1 MVALGTNAKK
11 KNAAPV
17 AKAVKDAAA
26 KASEGVQLT
35 EEEKAVFG
43 TRSGANVEVTL
54 LRPVV
59 SGSSDKKTR
68 KDASGTKIVI
78 NGHRCIGYQLMALR
92 DVDFPDFGNIT
103 SKNSATAMGISG
115 PGIFRQEKMNQNGV
129 PTTHRHPG
137 EVFYATM
144 AELAA
149 YARNDAIG
157 GLVACDPNNVPEG
170 FRFGFKVT
178 YTFGAGNA
186 SKKGA
191 AVAGDDFVN
200 VGLTLLDQTGQ
211 SHGVSANFNAVEN
224 EIFGGLNV
232 SPDPDKLELVPYDE
246 SNMDDNTRGLDKFAA
261 IFVKSSVRSGGA
273 GGKKAAG
280 RTPQSDWAKNKAAAA
295 AFMQAL
301 TGASNAQE

>member
-11 KNAAPV
+11 KNTAPV
-17 AKAVKDAAA
+17 AKAAKDAAV

-68 KDASGTKIVI
+68 KDASGAKIVI
-78 NGHRCIGYQLMALR
+78 DGHRCIGYQLMALR
-92 DVDFPDFGNIT
+92 DVDFPDFGRIT
-103 SKNSATAMGISG
+103 SKNTASAMGISG
-115 PGIFRQEKMNQNGV
+115 PGIFRQELMGQGGV

-144 AELAA
+144 AEMAA
-149 YARNDAIG
+149 YALDDAIG
-157 GLVACDPNNVPEG
+157 GLVVCDPNNVPEG
-170 FRFGFKVT
+170 FRFGFKVS
-178 YTFGAGNA
+178 YTRGAGNA

-191 AVAGDDFVN
+191 AVAGDFVN
-200 VGLTLLDQTGQ
+200 VGLTILDQTGQ
-211 SHGVSANFNAVEN
+211 SHGVSANFHAVQN
-224 EIFGGLNV
+224 EVFGGLNV
-232 SPDPDKLELVPYDE
+232 SADPGKVELVPFDE

-261 IFVKSSVRSGGA
+261 IFVKSSVRSGGV

-280 RTPQSDWAKNKAAAA
+280 RTPQSDWAKNKVAAA
-295 AFMQAL
+295 AFLNAL
-301 TGASNAQE
+301 KGASNAQE